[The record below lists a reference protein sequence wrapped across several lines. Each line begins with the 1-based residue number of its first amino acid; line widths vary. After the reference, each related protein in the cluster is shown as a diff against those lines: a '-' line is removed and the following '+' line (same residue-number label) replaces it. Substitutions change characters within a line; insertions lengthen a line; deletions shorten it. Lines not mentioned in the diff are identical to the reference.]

1 VCARVIHLA
10 ETLIRRAQLCQG
22 CAASAPLAS
31 WDSAHLELDGRI
43 AAGDPVAMF
52 DVLVEA
58 IWELGEIRD
67 EVDRDIVVD
76 AGPLVGGRG
85 TLARLAELRERA
97 AGGFALFAQGDGGL
111 GVQPEGAAE
120 ERR

>member
-1 VCARVIHLA
+1 VCARVIQLA
-10 ETLIRRAQLCQG
+10 ESLARRAQLCQG

-31 WDSAHLELDGRI
+31 WDSAHLDLDQRI
-43 AAGDPVAMF
+43 SAGDPAAMF
-52 DVLVEA
+52 DVIVEA

-67 EVDRDIVVD
+67 VVDRDLVTPS
-76 AGPLVGGRG
+76 GPLVGGRG

-111 GVQPEGAAE
+111 GGQPEGAAE